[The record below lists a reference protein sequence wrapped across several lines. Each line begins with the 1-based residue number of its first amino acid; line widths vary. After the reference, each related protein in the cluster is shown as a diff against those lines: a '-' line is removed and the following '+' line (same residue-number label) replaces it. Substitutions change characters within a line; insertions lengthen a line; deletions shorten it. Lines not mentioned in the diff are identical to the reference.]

1 MMKRYKYIINSA
13 IYRNFSDSRAVNAS
27 DFHARD
33 PEFNSRRL
41 HIFFFISLSYLPVSF
56 ITNDTKVTENFLE
69 NMFIFPVKMLIVIV
83 LVIHNYFFHIKG
95 NTYV

>member
-1 MMKRYKYIINSA
+1 MMKRYKYIINSV
-13 IYRNFSDSRAVNAS
+13 IYRNISDSRAVNAS
-27 DFHARD
+27 DFHARV
-33 PEFNSRRL
+33 PEFNSRAL
-41 HIFFFISLSYLPVSF
+41 HIFFISFSYLPVSF

-69 NMFIFPVKMLIVIV
+69 NMFIFPVKILIVIV